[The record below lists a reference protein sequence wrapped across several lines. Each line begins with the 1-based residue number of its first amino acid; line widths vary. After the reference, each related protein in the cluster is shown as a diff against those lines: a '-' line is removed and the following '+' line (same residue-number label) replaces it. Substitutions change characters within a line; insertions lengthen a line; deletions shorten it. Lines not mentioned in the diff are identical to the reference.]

1 MMTWNES
8 MNSSMDNCLLAEVL
22 RLLAKTKRIITIAAV
37 VQQENFKMEKKKKI
51 IIISLCNFR
60 PDYLYLIT

>member
-1 MMTWNES
+1 
-8 MNSSMDNCLLAEVL
+8 MNSSVDNCLLAEVL

-37 VQQENFKMEKKKKI
+37 VQQENFKMEKKKL
-51 IIISLCNFR
+51 IISLCNFR